1 MTEDKKDSWWSNLND
16 VWSQERVTYLT
27 AGQGLDATS
36 DKHFLGDYVFHRFF
50 GTDDYDIKNVKV
62 VMVEVKKWDK
72 WTQWLETNR
81 VGKSLLP
88 IYVTPVEQILM
99 SKKSFRIVKWVDE
112 YRPFDFF
119 PAY

>member
-1 MTEDKKDSWWSNLND
+1 M
-16 VWSQERVTYLT
+16 
-27 AGQGLDATS
+27 
-36 DKHFLGDYVFHRFF
+36 GDFVFHRFF

-62 VMVEVKKWDK
+62 VMVEVKEWNK
-72 WTQWLETNR
+72 WTQWLENNR
-81 VGKSLLP
+81 VDKALLP
-88 IYVTPVEQILM
+88 IYVTPVEQVLM